1 MRNGLSNDLRAL
13 SPKSC
18 SQPTVVII
26 LEMAMT
32 AMIGTNAVM
41 ITVIM
46 LKTLT
51 TLYMAGLVGAPGD
64 ENVDCAGWRE

>member
-26 LEMAMT
+26 LEMAMI
-32 AMIGTNAVM
+32 ALIGTNAVM
-41 ITVIM
+41 ITMIM
-46 LKTLT
+46 LTA
-51 TLYMAGLVGAPGD
+51 LYMAGLSISVKIID
-64 ENVDCAGWRE
+64 DNENKQ

>member
-18 SQPTVVII
+18 SQPAVVII
-26 LEMAMT
+26 LEMAMI
-32 AMIGTNAVM
+32 ALIGTNAVM
-41 ITVIM
+41 ITMIM

-51 TLYMAGLVGAPGD
+51 ALYMAGLSISVKLID
-64 ENVDCAGWRE
+64 NNEN